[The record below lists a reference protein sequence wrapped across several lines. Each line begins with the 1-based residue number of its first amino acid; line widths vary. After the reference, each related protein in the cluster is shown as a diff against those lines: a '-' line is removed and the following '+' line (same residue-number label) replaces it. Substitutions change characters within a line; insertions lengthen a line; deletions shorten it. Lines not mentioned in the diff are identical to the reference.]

1 MVPSELNSQI
11 ASTGFCVIRI
21 HPTINPRLIF
31 YYIQTNQFLDKLNK
45 LQRGS
50 SYPAIRN
57 NDVLNSTVLL
67 PPLNEQKRIAS
78 KIESIFNKINT
89 INKDVDD
96 TLHSLK
102 LLKRSVLKHAFEG
115 KLVPQNPID
124 IV

>member
-1 MVPSELNSQI
+1 M
-11 ASTGFCVIRI
+11 IRI